1 MFRGTLTAMQDA
13 TIDTAT
19 RLPYGVLLARLGN
32 EATAGFRRALR
43 PLGLGAQEFIV
54 VKQLQAIGPTSQA
67 SVADALGIDYSN
79 LAAVVGALEE
89 RRLVERT
96 RDEADRRRYILRLS
110 DAGADLIEAADSAI
124 VENEEQ
130 MLAVLSDEERGEL
143 WELLRRVADAAKLC
157 PSTAEEACTEAAA
170 AEACLEAADEDPFT
184 KPTVV
189 EACIEATTED
199 GG

>member
-1 MFRGTLTAMQDA
+1 MQDA

-79 LAAVVGALEE
+79 LAAVVGSLEE
-89 RRLVERT
+89 RKLVERT

-110 DAGADLIEAADSAI
+110 EAGAELIATADQAI

-130 MLAVLSDEERGEL
+130 MLAVLSDDERAEL

-157 PSTAEEACTEAAA
+157 PSSAEEACVEAAA
-170 AEACLEAADEDPFT
+170 AEACLEESRAEPTVAEECLEALDDED
-184 KPTVV
+184 
-189 EACIEATTED
+189 
-199 GG
+199 GR